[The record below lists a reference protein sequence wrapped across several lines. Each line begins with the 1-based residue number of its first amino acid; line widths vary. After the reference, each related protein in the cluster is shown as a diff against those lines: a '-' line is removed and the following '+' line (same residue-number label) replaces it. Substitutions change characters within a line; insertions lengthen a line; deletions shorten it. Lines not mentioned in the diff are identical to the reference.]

1 METSIPEPLSLEQA
15 LDRAI
20 TVADQFENDGRRL
33 DVLEAVRSS
42 NDELSARAV
51 MFMHKL
57 ATEVQEAVVRDPRFP
72 GQRVV
77 MLRRD
82 NNGFS
87 GFYPRFF
94 GTQLLKYAMRVR
106 SVEQAINWLQ
116 RVLSTQETTGKLIF
130 LLWGVE
136 AIEPVMITPT
146 ITLSSPDAIS
156 ERVAHDWI
164 REMYDGGRYNQ
175 LVSSSLDWSEP
186 SAVLV
191 MRTVIS
197 TFAQYEPMP
206 EQSADESL
214 RDYHQLKDVMLLL
227 AVAGPC
233 CPVLAAHWSVLE
245 DAELAAACQGEARSG
260 TMHEITSRSPPV
272 AVPING
278 ELMQA
283 CVSGFQGMRDTEQAR
298 VRTALKRII
307 QARMRHD
314 LGDRAVEICTAL
326 ETLAGDGE
334 NNEISHKVATR
345 FARFLGG
352 NLDTRKD
359 TFKLIKAVYG
369 IRSKMVHGAMTR
381 MPTTVNGR
389 PAEEAIHAATELAGK
404 FVARVLQTGGIP
416 NWPDFDIL
424 EQT

>member
-1 METSIPEPLSLEQA
+1 MENLAVEPLALEQA
-15 LDRAI
+15 LHQAI
-20 TVADQFENDGRRL
+20 TLADQFEHDGTRV
-33 DVLEAVRSS
+33 DVLQAVRSVS
-42 NDELSARAV
+42 DELSTRAV
-51 MFMHKL
+51 IFVHTL
-57 ATEVQEAVVRDPRFP
+57 ATKIQEAVVRDPRFP

-82 NNGFS
+82 NNGLS
-87 GFYPRFF
+87 GFYPSFF
-94 GTQLLKYAMRVR
+94 GQQLLEYAIRAR
-106 SVEQAINWLQ
+106 SAEQAINWLR

-136 AIEPVMITPT
+136 AAEPLVITPMF
-146 ITLSSPDAIS
+146 TLCSPAEIA
-156 ERVAHDWI
+156 EQVAADWI
-164 REMYDGGRYNQ
+164 SEMYDGGRYNQ
-175 LVSSSLDWSEP
+175 VVPSSPEWSRP

-191 MRTVIS
+191 MRTVIP
-197 TFAQYEPMP
+197 TFAQYEPIP
-206 EQSADESL
+206 EQPANEAL
-214 RDYHQLKDVMLLL
+214 RDYHHLKDVMMLL

-233 CPVLAAHWSVLE
+233 CPVLAAYWSVLE
-245 DAELAAACQGEARSG
+245 DAELAAACHGEARGG

-272 AVPING
+272 AVPIDG
-278 ELMQA
+278 ELMKA

-326 ETLAGDGE
+326 ETLAGDGQ

-352 NLDTRKD
+352 DLDTRKD

-369 IRSKMVHGAMTR
+369 IRSKMVHGAMTT
-381 MPTTVNGR
+381 MPSTVNGR
-389 PAEEAIHAATELAGK
+389 PAEEAVHSATELAGK
-404 FVARVLQTGGIP
+404 FIARVLQAGSIP
-416 NWPDFDIL
+416 NWSDFDIL
-424 EQT
+424 EQA